1 MAKIL
6 YTWELGDDLGHIQ
19 RFLSL
24 ATRLSAHGHE
34 VVLAAKDI
42 SRIGDLPGMRDF
54 VALKAP
60 VWSRI
65 KGMLKDLPEP
75 QVCYADILQRN
86 GYLDE
91 NGLLGMVKE
100 WRLLFNKID
109 PQLLIVDH
117 APTALLASRGLG
129 FPRITYGSGFFSP
142 PRTTPMPSI
151 RPWLTLPAMRIEDS
165 EATVLRTINQVL
177 SEIGEQPMPALA
189 DLFTV
194 EDNFLMSP
202 EELEHY
208 PQRGP
213 ARYMG
218 PVLSA
223 KGGPTPEWPKA
234 PGKKIFAYIKKSHP
248 KSKQLFQQLLDSPF
262 NVLAYVPGL
271 SEEKCRVMQAPN
283 IRFSSRPVDMHYVTQ
298 HAKAILCHA
307 GIGTIFH
314 GLLSGL
320 PILSLPI
327 TLEQMLVARN
337 VSRIGMGICIDPDE
351 LVPDLNAVIRELV
364 KNPHYA
370 KNAQRFARKY
380 ANTKEDEIMATVVKR
395 CEELMNNKS
404 RPD

>member
-6 YTWELGDDLGHIQ
+6 YAWELGDDLGHIQ

-24 ATRLSAHGHE
+24 ATYLSAHGHD
-34 VVLAAKDI
+34 VVFAAKDL
-42 SRIGDLPGMRDF
+42 SRIETVPGMERF
-54 VALKAP
+54 VALQAP
-60 VWSRI
+60 VWLSPV
-65 KGMLKDLPEP
+65 KGLPEP
-75 QVCYADILQRN
+75 QVCYADILQRH

-100 WRLLFNKID
+100 WRLLIDKIN
-109 PQLLIVDH
+109 PQLLVADH

-142 PRTTPMPSI
+142 PRTTPMPSM

-177 SEIGEQPMPALA
+177 ARIGEHPMPALA
-189 DLFTV
+189 ELFAV
-194 EDNFLMSP
+194 EDHFLMSP

-208 PQRGP
+208 PERGP

-218 PVLSA
+218 PVLST

-234 PGKKIFAYIKKSHP
+234 PGKKLFAYIKTSNKM
-248 KSKQLFQQLLDSPF
+248 SKQLFLQLLDSPF

-271 SEEKCRVMQAPN
+271 SEEKCRAMQAPN
-283 IRFSSRPVDMHYVTQ
+283 IQFSSRPVDMHYVTQ
-298 HAKAILCHA
+298 HAKAIICHA
-307 GIGTIFH
+307 GFGTILH
-314 GLLSGL
+314 GLLAGL

-327 TLEQMLVARN
+327 TLEQLLVARN
-337 VSRIGMGICIDPDE
+337 VSRIGMGIYFDSDDKVRDFISH
-351 LVPDLNAVIRELV
+351 IRELI
-364 KNPHYA
+364 KNPHYS

-380 ANTKEDEIMATVVKR
+380 AKAKEDEIMAIVVKR
-395 CEELMNNKS
+395 CEELMNNRS
-404 RPD
+404 GLA